1 MESVTLIFFIERELK
16 QRWSTISPIS
26 TKRTLPLASNH
37 WIQIKTMTNA
47 YMEINDLISDWHNN
61 VAG

>member
-1 MESVTLIFFIERELK
+1 MERELK